1 MIFIQPRWNAKPRYL
16 TIYEFMESQHL
27 PYLLVIVYF
36 LTSPFIES
44 KEILIWECFIFF
56 VVQFFFCVVYIIN
69 NYAHIVCPF
78 FFSFATQNQEIL
90 IMFLIF
96 LRHSGREFCNFLD
109 LSKISTE
116 KKKNLLS
123 PIVLKTLNQEA
134 VY

>member
-1 MIFIQPRWNAKPRYL
+1 MIFIQPRWNANPRYL

-44 KEILIWECFIFF
+44 NEILIWECFIFF
-56 VVQFFFCVVYIIN
+56 VVQFFLCVVYIIN
-69 NYAHIVCPF
+69 NYAHIVCPSF
-78 FFSFATQNQEIL
+78 FLFCHAKSRNIDYVSDFFKTFWKRIL
-90 IMFLIF
+90 QFFGSL
-96 LRHSGREFCNFLD
+96 ENFNR
-109 LSKISTE
+109 

>member
-1 MIFIQPRWNAKPRYL
+1 
-16 TIYEFMESQHL
+16 MESQHL